1 MGLNMTDLNLAR
13 ELKALLPADAAEFL
27 RGAAAA
33 AAARGWRLYLVGGA
47 VRDLLLGRS
56 GGDLDLSVEG
66 DAIELAEALAASPP
80 DVNVHHRFNT
90 ARLFWDG
97 YVIDIARSRQ
107 ETYPRPGALPS
118 TRPGPIIQ
126 DLARRDFTIN
136 AMAVSL
142 NPDDFGRLIDPCGGR
157 PDLESKLIRVLHV
170 RSFIDDATRLWR
182 GVRYEQRLGFK
193 IEPMTLDL
201 LQRGLPLL
209 ETITADRLRYELE
222 CVLKEPAPEKVFR
235 RAGELGLLRTWHP
248 ALRSDQWLMDACSRL
263 RSLVEQP
270 PPEAYLALLAW
281 RLDASHR
288 EEFIGR
294 LRLTKHQARAVR
306 DAGKLVQAEATL
318 TAVGTKPSLVHHLLD
333 GLVDEAL
340 TAALAAF
347 SRGAAYYVERFQG
360 EWRCAA
366 PELTGEDLK
375 RLGVSRGPDIKRL
388 LEDLRDRRLDGP
400 IGTRGAEEAF
410 VRDWLA
416 GR

>member
-1 MGLNMTDLNLAR
+1 
-13 ELKALLPADAAEFL
+13 
-27 RGAAAA
+27 
-33 AAARGWRLYLVGGA
+33 
-47 VRDLLLGRS
+47 
-56 GGDLDLSVEG
+56 
-66 DAIELAEALAASPP
+66 
-80 DVNVHHRFNT
+80 
-90 ARLFWDG
+90 
-97 YVIDIARSRQ
+97 
-107 ETYPRPGALPS
+107 
-118 TRPGPIIQ
+118 
-126 DLARRDFTIN
+126 
-136 AMAVSL
+136 MAVSL

-182 GVRYEQRLGFK
+182 GVRYEQRLGFE

-222 CVLKEPAPEKVFR
+222 CVLKEQAPEKVFR
-235 RAGELGLLRTWHP
+235 RAGELGLLGTWHP
-248 ALRSDQWLMDACSRL
+248 ALRGDQWLMDACSRL
-263 RSLVEQP
+263 RWLVEQP

-294 LRLTKHQARAVR
+294 LRLTRHQARAVR

-347 SRGAAYYVERFQG
+347 SRSAAYYVERFQG

-375 RLGVSRGPDIKRL
+375 SLGVSRGPDIKRL
-388 LEDLRDRRLDGP
+388 LEDLRDRRLDGA
-400 IGTRGAEEAF
+400 IGSRGAEEAF